1 MVFFFGLF
9 TKPSGLD
16 SRPLQNAPFCPI
28 SVLGSNF
35 NPRNTQCMPVVKI
48 FACLELEP
56 RLNIKT
62 DLTGQAKLSIF
73 QRSRFFTKVK
83 AQFL

>member
-1 MVFFFGLF
+1 MDGIM
-9 TKPSGLD
+9 
-16 SRPLQNAPFCPI
+16 RPLQNASFCPI
-28 SVLGSNF
+28 SALGSNF
-35 NPRNTQCMPVVKI
+35 NPQNTQCIPVVKI

-73 QRSRFFTKVK
+73 QRSHSVNRMNSMNV
-83 AQFL
+83 LI